1 MCLSVPNTKFE
12 VQMTLDIIFENF
24 EVEDQ
29 AKTDF

>member
-1 MCLSVPNTKFE
+1 MCLSVPNTKCE
-12 VQMTLDIIFENF
+12 VQMTLGIIFENF